1 MPLRNLGLCPAA
13 VALAVA
19 GAACSDA
26 LAPEDLAG
34 SYRASVFELTSVE
47 TPSKKED
54 WVAAGVNVSF
64 VIGADGSFSLTVTWD
79 ERTTLD
85 ASGLNWEYSG
95 ATLSGTIA
103 IDGSTVTI
111 SLPNPGA
118 DPDELIPASGPISR
132 SGDTLTWT
140 LTCCVTRDFGDGTE
154 EPITLRV
161 VGTRTT

>member
-1 MPLRNLGLCPAA
+1 MPLRSRGLCPAA
-13 VALAVA
+13 VALALV
-19 GAACSDA
+19 GAACSDT
-26 LAPEDLAG
+26 LAPTDIAG
-34 SYRASVFELTSVE
+34 SYRASVFEFTSVE
-47 TPSKKED
+47 NPSTKED

-95 ATLSGTIA
+95 GTFSGTIA
-103 IDGSTVTI
+103 ISASTVTI
-111 SLPNPGA
+111 SLPDPGA

-140 LTCCVTRDFGDGTE
+140 LTCCVTRDFGEGTQE
-154 EPITLRV
+154 RATLRV
-161 VGTRTT
+161 VGTRAT

>member
-1 MPLRNLGLCPAA
+1 MPPRSRCLSAAA
-13 VALAVA
+13 VALALVA
-19 GAACSDA
+19 AACSDT
-26 LAPEDLAG
+26 LAPSDIAG

-47 TPSKKED
+47 NPSTKED
-54 WVAAGVNVSF
+54 WVAGGVNVTF

-111 SLPNPGA
+111 SLPNPNA
-118 DPDELIPASGPISR
+118 DPVKLVPASGPISR

-140 LTCCVTRDFGDGTE
+140 LTCCVTRDFGEGTE
-154 EPITLRV
+154 EPVTLRV